1 MIGHQLAQEI
11 IDWQTQDSQLLS
23 IKRKEKEFAS
33 GNRATNQRYYLLENN
48 QELYFTYREMEILL
62 FLTKDM
68 TYKVMGA
75 KLDLSDRT
83 IECHVRRMRLKVGC
97 INRFDLVEKIMQL
110 KVAQAFKQNY
120 EEDGGV
126 SEES

>member
-23 IKRKEKEFAS
+23 IKRKEKEFVS
-33 GNRATNQRYYLLENN
+33 GNRAMNQRYYLLENN
-48 QELYFTYREMEILL
+48 KELYFTYREMEILL
-62 FLTKDM
+62 FLTKGM
-68 TYKVMGA
+68 TYKVMGT

-97 INRFDLVEKIMQL
+97 IDRFDLVEKIMQL
-110 KVAQAFKQNY
+110 DVAQAFKQNY